1 MSRPTI
7 SKAQTSYPIY
17 AASWAT
23 SRPSQLIVGGG
34 GGAGKHGVKNQLSLF
49 DFSSRAPQVEPVA
62 EHEVSKDDSV
72 TCLANLASE
81 KDSLIVYAGNSSSEA
96 EKLKGGDM
104 HFKAFEVKL
113 VSEVMLEVI
122 MRCRLTWSL
131 FCSLRVD
138 PQALA
143 RRREAAYRH

>member
-1 MSRPTI
+1 
-7 SKAQTSYPIY
+7 
-17 AASWAT
+17 
-23 SRPSQLIVGGG
+23 
-34 GGAGKHGVKNQLSLF
+34 
-49 DFSSRAPQVEPVA
+49 
-62 EHEVSKDDSV
+62 V
-72 TCLANLASE
+72 TCLANLASG

-113 VSEVMLEVI
+113 VSEVILEVI
-122 MRCRLTWSL
+122 MQCRLTWSL
-131 FCSLRVD
+131 FCSPRVD